1 MLILRCQW
9 QNLKTKTGGKQKML
23 VYVWLSRSCI
33 CTGILMKGWFK
44 PTFKKSFQ
52 AYIFIPILSASL
64 ICSLVAEVN
73 ATNAVTMCWTMM
85 FETIVFL
92 NYKWTLKFLTLL
104 TFVSSYSQ
112 TYNLGIVSAYE
123 KLSCNVRIYLR
134 WKILK
139 IATWIIYFNYTSFIL
154 LPCIKT
160 TSISAW
166 SMIH

>member
-1 MLILRCQW
+1 
-9 QNLKTKTGGKQKML
+9 ML

-52 AYIFIPILSASL
+52 AYIFIPIWSASL
-64 ICSLVAEVN
+64 ICSFPKWIPQCCHHVLDNNVWEN
-73 ATNAVTMCWTMM
+73 
-85 FETIVFL
+85 IVFL

-139 IATWIIYFNYTSFIL
+139 IATWIIYFNYAAFIL

-166 SMIH
+166 SMIY